1 MFVYPK
7 RYDVIVIGAGHAGVE
22 AALAS
27 ARMGCETLLLT
38 MNLDTIGQMSCN
50 PAIGGLAKGQIVRE
64 IDALG
69 GEMGLNTDATGI
81 QFRMLNAS
89 KGPSVRGPRAQ
100 CDKKAYQFRLKAT
113 CERQERLDV
122 KQGHIA
128 EILVQN
134 DRTTGVSTQ
143 LGMSYQSDCVVVT
156 TGTFLQGLMHVGMQK
171 AAGGRMGDSASGLS
185 ASLLRLGF
193 ELRRLKTGTPPRL
206 LGRSIDFS
214 RLELQHGDSPA
225 RPFSYL
231 ASTLRRGRDDIF
243 TLNEWRDGMFHVE
256 QLPCA
261 ITYTTAATHEIV
273 RSNLHQSP
281 LYCGAIEGIGPRYCP
296 SLEDKVV
303 RFADKERH
311 QLFLEPEGRH
321 TGEYYINGCS
331 TSLPFEVQHA
341 FIRSIP
347 GLERAEIMRAG
358 YAVEYDFAPP
368 TQLQPSLET
377 KLVAGL
383 FFAGQLNGTSGYEEA
398 AGQGLIAGI
407 NAARLAQGQG
417 HAPLILRRDQAYI
430 GVLIDDLVTK
440 GTEEPY
446 RMFTSRAEHRLSL
459 RHDNA
464 DLRLTALGGEV
475 GLAGPERLARLRA
488 KQEAIES
495 TRNLLLATKQDGQA
509 WAHLLKRPT
518 ISWAD
523 LPEIFRQVD
532 PEVASQLETEIKY
545 EGYLR
550 REEAHILRNRADEE
564 RTIPDWI
571 DFDGVPGLK
580 AEARLK
586 LKKIQPR
593 TFGQASRISG
603 INPTDVFL
611 LQIHAKRGKQAAQLA
626 SSSSS

>member
-1 MFVYPK
+1 MFEYPK
-7 RYDVIVIGAGHAGVE
+7 PYDVIVIGAGHAGVE

-27 ARMGCETLLLT
+27 ARIGCETLLLT

-50 PAIGGLAKGQIVRE
+50 PAIGGLAKGQMVRE

-128 EILVQN
+128 EILVENGQV
-134 DRTTGVSTQ
+134 TGVSTQ
-143 LGMSYQSDCVVVT
+143 LGVAYQSRCVVVT
-156 TGTFLQGLMHVGMQK
+156 TGTFLQGLMHVGLRNTP
-171 AAGGRMGDSASGLS
+171 GGRMGDTASGLS
-185 ASLLRLGF
+185 ASLLKLGF
-193 ELRRLKTGTPPRL
+193 ELKRLKTGTPPRL
-206 LGRSIDFS
+206 LKKSIDFS
-214 RLELQHGDSPA
+214 RMDLQEGDQPP
-225 RPFSYL
+225 RPFSYM
-231 ASTLRRGRDDIF
+231 AGTLRKEPNDIF

-256 QLPCA
+256 QLACA
-261 ITYTTAATHEIV
+261 ITYTTAKTHEIV
-273 RSNLHQSP
+273 RSNLDKSP
-281 LYCGAIEGIGPRYCP
+281 LYCGRIEGVGPRYCP

-321 TGEYYINGCS
+321 TDEYYINGCS

-347 GLERAEIMRAG
+347 GLEKAEIMRAG
-358 YAVEYDFAPP
+358 YAVEYDFSPP
-368 TQLQPSLET
+368 MQLQPSLET
-377 KLVAGL
+377 KRVNGL

-398 AGQGLIAGI
+398 GGQGLIAGI
-407 NAARLAQGQG
+407 NAARKVQGKS
-417 HAPLILRRDQAYI
+417 PLILRRDQAYL

-459 RHDNA
+459 RQDNA
-464 DLRLTALGGEV
+464 DLRLTEIGHEL
-475 GLAGPERLARLRA
+475 GLASPARIARLRA
-488 KQEAIES
+488 KQSALAE
-495 TRNLLLATKQDGQA
+495 TRTLLATIKCDGQP
-509 WAHLLKRPT
+509 WAHLLKRT
-518 ISWAD
+518 DTAWEH
-523 LPEIFRQVD
+523 LPEPFQKID
-532 PEVASQLETEIKY
+532 PEIASQLETEIKY

-550 REEAHILRNRADEE
+550 REEIHIERNRVDED

-571 DFDGVPGLK
+571 DFDAVPGLK
-580 AEARLK
+580 AEARVK

-593 TFGQASRISG
+593 TFGQAGRISG
-603 INPTDVFL
+603 INPTDVAL
-611 LQIHAKRGKQAAQLA
+611 LQVHAKRGKAAALA
-626 SSSSS
+626 R